1 MFTSTKPFSLKIF
14 FICQK
19 IHAMIKSAHTYLAVE
34 EMPLKK
40 VKTNALRLL
49 SEKGVA
55 YTMHTYS
62 LKIPDLTPEMLAK
75 EIQRPVHLIYKTLVT
90 KGHSGAHYVFCLPLQ
105 EELDLKKAAQA
116 CHEKSVS
123 LVDLK
128 ELPKLTGYE
137 RGGVSPMAMKKP
149 FRTFLDKGAENLPT
163 IILSAGKRGYQM
175 EVSPRELLSILP
187 MTFTDLL
194 ASTQGIF

>member
-1 MFTSTKPFSLKIF
+1 
-14 FICQK
+14 
-19 IHAMIKSAHTYLAVE
+19 MIKSAHKDQAVE

-49 SEKGVA
+49 SEKGLT

-62 LKIPDLTPEMLAK
+62 LKTPNLTPEMLAK

-90 KGHSGAHYVFCLPLQ
+90 QGHSGAHYVFCLPLQ

-123 LVDLK
+123 LVDMKDLQ
-128 ELPKLTGYE
+128 KLTGYE
-137 RGGVSPMAMKKP
+137 RGGVSPVAMKKP
-149 FRTFLDKGAENLPT
+149 LLTFLDRGAENLKT

-175 EVSPRELLSILP
+175 EVSPQELLSVLP
-187 MTFTDLL
+187 LSYADLL
-194 ASTQGIF
+194 ATTQSIF